1 MPFTNLEYLAV
12 QPPPALAEYVE
23 SFWLLVNHS
32 DVGQPVVVVPDGR
45 VDTFFT
51 YSATEA
57 YHVLLL
63 GLDTQPQAQVIAPRT
78 RIFAISWK
86 LLAADYLLPRRL
98 ADLPQHACYLPLDY
112 LGISAADVADFTG
125 FYAKAAAHI
134 QQLLP
139 AEIDSRK
146 RKLFNLLY
154 ATHGTRTIE
163 AYADAAA
170 WSSRQINRYFQQQ
183 FGLSLKAYCRILRF
197 RAALPDLKAGKLF
210 PEAHFADQAHFIRE
224 IKKYA
229 GVVPKELA
237 RNQDDRFI
245 QFSALPKQ

>member
-1 MPFTNLEYLAV
+1 MAFHDLEYQTLA
-12 QPPPALAEYVE
+12 PPPALAEFVE

-32 DVGQPVVVVPDGR
+32 DAGQPVVIVPDGR

-51 YSATEA
+51 YSATEP

-63 GLDTQPQAQVIAPRT
+63 GLDMQPEAQVIAPQT
-78 RIFAISWK
+78 RVFAISWK
-86 LLAADYLLPRRL
+86 LLAADYLLPIRL
-98 ADLPQHACYLPLDY
+98 ADLPQHASYLPLDY
-112 LGISAADVADFTG
+112 LGISASDLTDFAS
-125 FYAKAAAHI
+125 FCAKASAHI
-134 QQLLP
+134 QQLIP
-139 AEIDSRK
+139 AEIDPRK
-146 RKLFNLLY
+146 RKLFSLLY
-154 ATHGTRTIE
+154 VTHGTLTVE

-183 FGLSLKAYCRILRF
+183 FGLSLKAYCNILRF
-197 RAALPDLKAGKLF
+197 RAALPDLKAGRLF

-224 IKKYA
+224 VKKYA

-245 QFSALPKQ
+245 QVSALPKK

>member
-1 MPFTNLEYLAV
+1 MAFQDLVFQTQA
-12 QPPPALAEYVE
+12 PPPALAEYVE
-23 SFWLLVNHS
+23 SFWQLANPSGVA
-32 DVGQPVVVVPDGR
+32 QPVVIVPDGR

-51 YSATEA
+51 YSATEP
-57 YHVLLL
+57 YNVLLL
-63 GLDTQPQAQVIAPRT
+63 GLDTQPEAQVILPHT
-78 RIFAISWK
+78 STFAIGWK
-86 LLAADYLLPRRL
+86 LLAADYVLPVRL
-98 ADLPQHACYLPLDY
+98 ADLPQHACYLPPDY
-112 LGISAADVADFTG
+112 LGMSAADLTDFAG
-125 FYAKAAAHI
+125 FCAKAAAQI

-139 AEIDSRK
+139 AEVDSRK

-154 ATHGTRTIE
+154 ATSGTRTVE

-183 FGLSLKAYCRILRF
+183 FGLSLKAYCNILRF
-197 RAALPDLKAGKLF
+197 RAALPDLKSGKLF

-229 GVVPKELA
+229 GVAPKELV

-245 QFSALPKQ
+245 QLSALPKK

>member
-1 MPFTNLEYLAV
+1 MPFANLEYHSC
-12 QPPPALAEYVE
+12 PPPAALAEFVE
-23 SFWLLVNHS
+23 SFWLLANHS
-32 DVGQPVVVVPDGR
+32 DAGQPVVVVPDGR
-45 VDTFFT
+45 VDVFFT
-51 YSATEA
+51 HSATEP

-78 RIFAISWK
+78 TLCAISWK
-86 LLAADYLLPRRL
+86 LLAADYLLPGRL
-98 ADLPQHACYLPLDY
+98 ANLPQHAGYLPAGY
-112 LGISAADVADFTG
+112 LGINAADLQDFTG
-125 FYAKAAAHI
+125 FCAKAAAHI
-134 QQLLP
+134 LLLLP
-139 AEIDSRK
+139 AKIDSRK
-146 RKLFNLLY
+146 RKLFDLVY
-154 ATHGTRTIE
+154 ASSGTLTVE
-163 AYADAAA
+163 TYAEAAA

-229 GVVPKELA
+229 GVVPKELV

-245 QFSALPKQ
+245 QFSALPKK